1 VRTGGLWDIE
11 LRFKGVDGRYHP
23 VLARGVSVRDEQ
35 GAVMCWVGINLDI
48 GRLKQAEEALREADQ
63 RKDQFLALL
72 AHELRNPLAPIRNGL
87 HILNLFG
94 FKDERQKRAY
104 DVIERQLSH
113 LVRLVDDLLDVSR
126 ITRGKLELRMERV
139 TLESVVQGAI
149 ETVRP
154 LTELS
159 QHELSVSLPPQ
170 PVVLLADAVRLT
182 QVFANLLSNS
192 TKYTPPG
199 GFVKLSARVAEDS
212 VIVRVEDN
220 GIGIPSDALSSVFE
234 MFTQVD
240 RVTQRMSGGLG
251 IGLSV
256 VKSLV
261 EMHHGTVRAE
271 SEGPGR
277 GSVFTVWLP
286 LAEERSVNEEIAVNL
301 SVSGEGARRRVLVV
315 DDNVDAAESMAAL
328 LSLLGHEIQTAH
340 DGEQAVEVAKAF
352 EPDLILMDIG
362 MPKVDGLEATR
373 RIRQLPLRKR
383 PLIAALTGWGQDA
396 DRKGSSEAGI
406 DRHLVKPVDLEA
418 VQQLLEAG
426 DRPS

>member
-1 VRTGGLWDIE
+1 
-11 LRFKGVDGRYHP
+11 
-23 VLARGVSVRDEQ
+23 VL
-35 GAVMCWVGINLDI
+35 CWVGINLDI
-48 GRLKQAEEALREADQ
+48 SRLKYAEEALREADQ

-87 HILNLFG
+87 HILKLFG
-94 FKDERQKRAY
+94 FKDERQERAY

-139 TLESVVQGAI
+139 TLDTVIQGAI

-154 LTELS
+154 LTE
-159 QHELSVSLPPQ
+159 QCRHELSVFLPPR
-170 PVVLLADAVRLT
+170 PVVLMADAVRLT

-192 TKYTPPG
+192 AKYTPPG
-199 GFVKLSARVAEDS
+199 GFVKLSAEVVETT

-240 RVTQRMSGGLG
+240 RVTQAMSGGLG

-261 EMHHGTVRAE
+261 EMHNGVVRAE
-271 SEGPGR
+271 SEGPGQ
-277 GSVFTVWLP
+277 GSVFTVCLP
-286 LAEERSVNEEIAVNL
+286 LAEERSVNEEDNIVNL
-301 SVSGEGARRRVLVV
+301 KSSGESARRRVLVV

-328 LSLLGHEIQTAH
+328 LSLLGHDIQTAH
-340 DGEQAVEVAKAF
+340 DGEEAVEAAQAF

-362 MPKVDGLEATR
+362 MPRVDGLEAAR

-383 PLIAALTGWGQDA
+383 PVIAALTGWGQDA
-396 DRKGSSEAGI
+396 DRKGSSDAGI

-418 VQQLLEAG
+418 VQQLLEKV
-426 DRPS
+426 DRPL

>member
-1 VRTGGLWDIE
+1 
-11 LRFKGVDGRYHP
+11 
-23 VLARGVSVRDEQ
+23 
-35 GAVMCWVGINLDI
+35 
-48 GRLKQAEEALREADQ
+48 
-63 RKDQFLALL
+63 
-72 AHELRNPLAPIRNGL
+72 
-87 HILNLFG
+87 
-94 FKDERQKRAY
+94 
-104 DVIERQLSH
+104 
-113 LVRLVDDLLDVSR
+113 
-126 ITRGKLELRMERV
+126 
-139 TLESVVQGAI
+139 
-149 ETVRP
+149 
-154 LTELS
+154 
-159 QHELSVSLPPQ
+159 LSVSLPPQ

-261 EMHHGTVRAE
+261 EMHHGTVQAE

-301 SVSGEGARRRVLVV
+301 SASGEGARRRVLVV

-340 DGEQAVEVAKAF
+340 DGEQAVEAAKAF